1 MSRVYRYSVWL
12 YDDAC
17 YVQVFIN
24 KIYFLFLFGFKFS
37 SNIKKHCLHCLKC
50 QQRTVLDR
58 QEELLHYYFSI
69 LNLMCLL

>member
-37 SNIKKHCLHCLKC
+37 SNIKKNIVYIVSMVSKE
-50 QQRTVLDR
+50 QFWIVKKK
-58 QEELLHYYFSI
+58 YYTIISLF
-69 LNLMCLL
+69 